1 MNKTKRQ
8 TKQQKLQ
15 QQSTAN
21 AAQNRTRGE
30 VTARDPDVTSR
41 NHDVTSRNHD
51 VTSRNHDVTSRS
63 NDVTP
68 RDNGVVGRGL
78 AEKAR
83 EELRVREGT
92 LVLDVVNKN
101 IDNSDNRVNN
111 SNTNG
116 VVNGGAHV
124 RSVKERPLIS
134 SISDI

>member
-51 VTSRNHDVTSRS
+51 VTSRS

-92 LVLDVVNKN
+92 LVLDGVNKN

-134 SISDI
+134 NI